1 MQNNDLNTCPANPGD
16 SMTNEDVMRNVLP
29 TVYDHED
36 LNSSESGSASSVG
49 FLRSFTDE
57 QKTFLLQHSVAV
69 LYTPT
74 NEHFGI
80 VPIECMAMGRPVIAV
95 NSGGPRESVIDEET
109 GFLCNPEPSVRL
121 LHWPIDKSHIL
132 SFWFDCS
139 LSVNPCKRSF
149 VICRLW
155 DPWGRMV
162 DCTFRIHS
170 PMTLF
175 HKDCMKYRRVFVV
188 MNPQKGS
195 NRSIF
200 ISGFFWPVFSSMLS
214 SV

>member
-16 SMTNEDVMRNVLP
+16 SMTNEDVMRNVLH
-29 TVYDHED
+29 TVYDRED

-121 LHWPIDKSHIL
+121 L
-132 SFWFDCS
+132 
-139 LSVNPCKRSF
+139 
-149 VICRLW
+149 
-155 DPWGRMV
+155 
-162 DCTFRIHS
+162 
-170 PMTLF
+170 
-175 HKDCMKYRRVFVV
+175 Y
-188 MNPQKGS
+188 
-195 NRSIF
+195 
-200 ISGFFWPVFSSMLS
+200 
-214 SV
+214 